1 MSTRPGV
8 ADGLTPLGRLGQYMN
23 FWRIHDAPPVL
34 ATMDH
39 RAVLVAAWAARRQG
53 LFGDALPLLVRF
65 DAHLDLGERPR
76 PWAWE
81 AAQLTDLDAV
91 HALVNDQRLDDGG
104 WVNAAMQF
112 GLAGDVVTLGVHDEQ
127 RLPTDNEPCTDHL
140 GRSHE
145 LATYPTM
152 GALRAAADR
161 SPRVAA
167 LWGRIADDVSAEPL
181 WVDFD
186 LDFATRRLDDAH
198 VRPWTAGEWQAA
210 FPGEDVRLL
219 ARLIGRARLVTIATE
234 PEFCGGH
241 GAVGIIAEGLR
252 ALVAP
257 HGPWLERL

>member
-1 MSTRPGV
+1 MTGV

-23 FWRIHDAPPVL
+23 FWRIHDEPPVL
-34 ATMDH
+34 VTMDH

-53 LFGDALPLLVRF
+53 LFGAAMPLLVRF

-91 HALVNDQRLDDGG
+91 HAMVNDQRLDDGG

-112 GLAGDVVTLGVHDEQ
+112 GLAGDVATLGVHDEQ
-127 RLPTDNEPCTDHL
+127 RLPTDNDACTDHL
-140 GRSHE
+140 GRAHE
-145 LATYPTM
+145 LATFPTL
-152 GALRAAADR
+152 GALREAAGR
-161 SPRVAA
+161 SRRVAS
-167 LWGRIADDVSAEPL
+167 LWERINEGAATEPL
-181 WVDFD
+181 WLDFD
-186 LDFATRRLDDAH
+186 LDFATRRLDDTR
-198 VRPWTAGEWQAA
+198 VRPWTAGEWQVA
-210 FPGEDVRLL
+210 FPEQDVGLL

-241 GAVGIIAEGLR
+241 GAVGVIAGDLR
-252 ALVAP
+252 ALLEP